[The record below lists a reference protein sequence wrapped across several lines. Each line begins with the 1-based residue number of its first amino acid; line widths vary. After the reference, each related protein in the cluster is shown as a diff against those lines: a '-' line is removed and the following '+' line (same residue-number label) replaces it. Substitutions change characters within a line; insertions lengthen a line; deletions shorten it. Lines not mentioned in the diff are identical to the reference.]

1 MSLLRKTLLYL
12 FLVALPVG
20 IGGGWLFHTLI
31 YRGIRYEVDE
41 QLSSDLTYVNNQLA
55 AAGASLKREQYLGDP
70 HIAIAPTSQPITP
83 LFRDTLDYDQ
93 REKELVPVRELR
105 ATTQVGKQTYLVTVK
120 QAMGEFD
127 EIARLLSASII
138 VAFLLLLGFLVG
150 LNSWVARRLWHP
162 FYQLIEQL
170 SRYRLDSQTPTIF
183 TDSTI
188 DEFRQL
194 RLALNTMSQNLHR
207 QYRVQKEFTDHAAH
221 EMQTPLAVV
230 TAQLDQLLATEP
242 LTSEQVTYLE
252 QTEGSVRRLVQLN
265 RSLLL
270 LTKID
275 NNQFADQQPVN
286 LSEIVEKQ
294 LRNLESY
301 AHHRHLNWTS
311 AIMPGVCRPMNSHLA
326 EVLLSNLIKNVLV
339 HALPYTQT
347 KVILTDQYI
356 KTINEAPPLPFPAE
370 QLFGRFVKNPSRPES
385 TGLGLALVWQIADR
399 YKHTVHYHYDAP
411 TRLHTFTVLFS
422 ANQH

>member
-41 QLSSDLTYVNNQLA
+41 QLSSDLTYVNSQLA
-55 AAGASLKREQYLGDP
+55 AAGTLLNREQYVGDP
-70 HIAIAPTSQPITP
+70 HIAIAPASRPMP
-83 LFRDTLDYDQ
+83 RLYLDTMDYDQ

-105 ATTQVGKQTYLVTVK
+105 ATTQAGKQTYLITVK

-127 EIARLLSASII
+127 EIARLLSVSII
-138 VAFLLLLGFLVG
+138 VAFLLLLGFLVV
-150 LNSWVARRLWHP
+150 LNSWVSRRLWHP

-170 SRYRLDSQTPTIF
+170 SAYRLDSQTPLTF

-207 QYRVQKEFTDHAAH
+207 QYTVQKEFTDHAAH

-230 TAQLDQLLATEP
+230 TAQLDQLLGTEP
-242 LTSEQVTYLE
+242 LTTEQVTYLE
-252 QTEGSVRRLVQLN
+252 QTQGSVRRLVQLN

-275 NNQFADQQPVN
+275 NNQFADQQSVN

-294 LRNLESY
+294 IRNLESY

-311 AIMPGVCRPMNSHLA
+311 AITPNVCRPMNAHLA
-326 EVLLSNLIKNVLV
+326 DVLVSNLIKNVLV
-339 HALPYTQT
+339 HSLPNTET
-347 KVILTDQYI
+347 KVVLTNSYV
-356 KTINEAPPLPFPAE
+356 KTVNEAPPLPFPAE

-399 YKHTVHYHYDAP
+399 YNQTVHHHYDP
-411 TRLHTFTVLFS
+411 LTRLHTFTVLFP
-422 ANQH
+422 AT